1 MHRLLPQY
9 GGIGAVKREMG
20 PSAAG
25 SPEMHMFIVV
35 LTSTKPIRASTNII
49 LIIYNAILSVSSQI
63 FQCSQ
68 RYRQITRVFVS
79 ESGRHF
85 LTCCCINLL
94 PFISVMMWEWIRGG
108 CLLVGLLLTTT
119 WSEVGWI

>member
-49 LIIYNAILSVSSQI
+49 LIIYNAILSISSQI
-63 FQCSQ
+63 LYCSLHYI
-68 RYRQITRVFVS
+68 RIIRIFVS
-79 ESGRHF
+79 ESGEKS
-85 LTCCCINLL
+85 IA
-94 PFISVMMWEWIRGG
+94 G
-108 CLLVGLLLTTT
+108 
-119 WSEVGWI
+119 